1 MIETRNLGKRFGSR
15 VAVDDLSFQ
24 VATGEVL
31 GFLGPNGAGKSTT
44 MKMLTG
50 FLAPSAGTASIFG
63 FDIRNRTLQAQ
74 RLIGYLPEGSPCY
87 AEMTVQGFLD
97 FIAEIRGYRGA
108 GKRERVARALGLLEL
123 DEVRRQTIETLSKG
137 FRRRVGLAQAILHEP
152 RALVLDEPTDGLDP
166 NQKHQVRELIRG
178 LAQERIVIISTH
190 ILEEISALC
199 SRALVIGGG
208 RLLADSTP
216 LELASQVAA
225 SRDAIRAIL
234 DGDDPRLLVVVGP
247 CSIHDPRSALEYAER
262 LAALSDELDGQ
273 LLLVMRAYVEKPRT
287 TVGWKGLAYDPHLD
301 GSDDMAAG
309 LALSRQLMLDM
320 LRLGLPLATELLQ
333 PLAAGYFDD
342 LLSWAAIGARTSES
356 QIHREL
362 VSGLGLPVGFK
373 NGTDGGVG
381 IACDA
386 IRSAAH
392 GHRHFGLD
400 PHGHPALIET
410 RGNPDTHVV
419 LRGGRHGSNY
429 GPEQV
434 QAVRQALESQGI
446 ATRMMVD
453 CSHANSG
460 KNPLNQPGVL
470 ASVLDQRLAGA
481 SDLVGVMLESHLFD
495 GCQAL
500 GGELRY
506 GVSITDGCLGW
517 EGTERIL
524 RDAARRLAERR

>member
-1 MIETRNLGKRFGSR
+1 MNSSVSALTALSPNAQA
-15 VAVDDLSFQ
+15 VAL
-24 VATGEVL
+24 
-31 GFLGPNGAGKSTT
+31 
-44 MKMLTG
+44 
-50 FLAPSAGTASIFG
+50 PSATA
-63 FDIRNRTLQAQ
+63 RTALE
-74 RLIGYLPEGSPCY
+74 RLPSP
-87 AEMTVQGFLD
+87 
-97 FIAEIRGYRGA
+97 
-108 GKRERVARALGLLEL
+108 LEL
-123 DEVRRQTIETLSKG
+123 KARQPL
-137 FRRRVGLAQAILHEP
+137 
-152 RALVLDEPTDGLDP
+152 
-166 NQKHQVRELIRG
+166 
-178 LAQERIVIISTH
+178 
-190 ILEEISALC
+190 
-199 SRALVIGGG
+199 
-208 RLLADSTP
+208 P

-446 ATRMMVD
+446 ATRMMV
-453 CSHANSG
+453 
-460 KNPLNQPGVL
+460 QTV
-470 ASVLDQRLAGA
+470 
-481 SDLVGVMLESHLFD
+481 
-495 GCQAL
+495 
-500 GGELRY
+500 
-506 GVSITDGCLGW
+506 
-517 EGTERIL
+517 
-524 RDAARRLAERR
+524 